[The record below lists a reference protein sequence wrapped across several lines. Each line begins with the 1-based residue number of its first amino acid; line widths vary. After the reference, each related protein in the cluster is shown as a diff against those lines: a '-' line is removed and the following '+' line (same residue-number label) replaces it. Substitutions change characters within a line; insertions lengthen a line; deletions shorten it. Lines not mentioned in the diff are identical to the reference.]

1 MTSFGNNRP
10 GARGRIHPAAREGQ
24 EQLRQGRISRREF
37 LRLATLVGVSLPA
50 AKLLAACAPAAPAAT
65 NVPPTVAAT
74 NAPAPTAAT
83 GGIKR
88 GGVLRVAM
96 QLQAVTHPVQFSW
109 VEAPNSFRHVFE
121 YLTETDN
128 QNITHPYM
136 LESWEP
142 NDDLTKWTLKLRQG
156 IQWFKDGANVE
167 EFVADHVKWNFGQ
180 WLDTDQSAVVGLWSG
195 FLTSDNVEVVD
206 PYTVMLHLDGPK
218 LDVPESLFHYPAMV
232 LHPTFDG
239 DISSGQNA
247 STGPYTLT
255 EYRVKERASIA
266 RREGYWQNG
275 ADGQPLPYLDGIEFI
290 DLGNEQSAAVN
301 ALKSGQVD
309 NLYQLTADNFLA
321 LRNDSTVKIE
331 SIGSAQVRVLR
342 VRVDTPPWD
351 NNDVRMA
358 LKLCQD
364 RQRIV
369 DSAFYGDALIGH
381 DCHVSPVHPEFA
393 PIDPLP
399 YDTERAKSLLEGAGM
414 SALDVTVAVGTG
426 WSDIVAYMETLK
438 ETAAP
443 AGINII
449 IEPMPIANYWEI
461 WDQTTVG
468 VTPWTHRPLAT
479 MVLPLGY
486 GSDAEGNPLAGWNE
500 SRWIDAEFSEL
511 VVQAQGTFD
520 LEARR
525 ALMQQIETIQQ
536 ERGSVGIAYW
546 QTVWEVFNPAFQG
559 ITAHPTSYNLWREV
573 WYDPDLEQLRS

>member
-1 MTSFGNNRP
+1 MTSSSNNR
-10 GARGRIHPAAREGQ
+10 RIHPAAREGQ

-50 AKLLAACAPAAPAAT
+50 AKLLAACAPAAT
-65 NVPPTVAAT
+65 TVPTVAAT
-74 NAPAPTAAT
+74 NAPAPTVAT

-88 GGVLRVAM
+88 GGILRVAM
-96 QLQAVTHPVQFSW
+96 QLQAVDHPVRFSW

-128 QNITHPYM
+128 QNITHPYL

-142 NDDLTKWTLKLRQG
+142 NDELTEWTLKLRQG
-156 IQWFKDGANVE
+156 IQWYKDGANVE

-232 LHPTFDG
+232 LHPSFDG

-393 PIDPLP
+393 PIEPLP
-399 YDTERAKSLLEGAGM
+399 YDTERAKALLEGAGM
-414 SALDVTVAVGTG
+414 STLDVTVAVGTG

-525 ALMQQIETIQQ
+525 AIMQQIETIQQ

-573 WYDPDLEQLRS
+573 WYDPDLERLRP

>member
-1 MTSFGNNRP
+1 MTGFWNKR
-10 GARGRIHPAAREGQ
+10 RIHPAALEGQ

-50 AKLLAACAPAAPAAT
+50 AKVLAACAPAATATPAAT
-65 NVPPTVAAT
+65 S
-74 NAPAPTAAT
+74 APATSAPT

-96 QLQAVTHPVQFSW
+96 QLQAVTDPVLFSW

-142 NDDLTKWTLKLRQG
+142 NDELTEWTLKVRPG
-156 IQWFKDGANVE
+156 IQWIKGGETIGDFT
-167 EFVADHVKWNFGQ
+167 ADHVKWNFEH
-180 WLDTDQSAVVGLWSG
+180 WLNTDQSAVVGLWAG
-195 FLTSDNVEVVD
+195 FLTADNVEVVD
-206 PYTVMLHLDGPK
+206 PSTVVLHLDAPK

-232 LHPTFDG
+232 MHPDFDG
-239 DISSGQNA
+239 DISSGNNP

-255 EYRVKERASIA
+255 EYRVKERARID

-321 LRNDSTVKIE
+321 LRNDSSVKIE
-331 SIGSAQVRVLR
+331 SVGSAQVRVLR

-364 RQRIV
+364 RQKIV
-369 DSAFYGDALIGH
+369 DSAFYGDAVIGH

-399 YDTERAKSLLEGAGM
+399 YDPDRAKSLLEGAGM
-414 SALDVTVAVGTG
+414 SSLDVNVAVGTG
-426 WSDIVAYMETLK
+426 WSDIVAYMESLK

-500 SRWIDAEFSEL
+500 SRWIDQEFSQL
-511 VVQAQGTFD
+511 VVQAQGTYD

-525 ALMQQIETIQQ
+525 ALMKQIETIQQ

-573 WYDPDLEQLRS
+573 WYDPDLEKLRQ

>member
-1 MTSFGNNRP
+1 MTSSWKKRP
-10 GARGRIHPAAREGQ
+10 GQPGRIHPAVMESR

-37 LRLATLVGVSLPA
+37 LRLATLLGVSVGG
-50 AKLLAACAPAAPAAT
+50 AKALAACAPSAA
-65 NVPPTVAAT
+65 N
-74 NAPAPTAAT
+74 PTAAAT
-83 GGIKR
+83 TAATAAATSAPAGGIKR
-88 GGVLRVAM
+88 GGILRVAM
-96 QLQAVTHPVQFSW
+96 QLQAVSHPVQFSW

-142 NDDLTKWTLKLRQG
+142 NDELTEWTLKLRQG
-156 IQWFKDGANVE
+156 IQWYKDGQNVE
-167 EFVADHVKWNFGQ
+167 EFVADHVLWNFGQ

-195 FLTSDNVEVVD
+195 FLTTNNVEVVD
-206 PYTVMLHLDGPK
+206 PYTVVLHLDGPK

-275 ADGQPLPYLDGIEFI
+275 ADGEPLPYLDGIEFI

-321 LRNDSTVKIE
+321 LRNDASVKIE
-331 SIGSAQVRVLR
+331 GIGSAQVRVLR
-342 VRVDTPPWD
+342 VRVDQEPWT

-369 DSAFYGDALIGH
+369 DSAFYGEALIGH

-393 PIDPLP
+393 PIEPLP
-399 YDTERAKSLLEGAGM
+399 YDPDRAKSLLEGAGL
-414 SALDVTVAVGTG
+414 STLDVNVAVGTG

-449 IEPMPIANYWEI
+449 IDPMPIANYWEI

-500 SRWIDAEFSEL
+500 SKWVDAEFSEL
-511 VVQAQGTFD
+511 VVQAQGTYD

-525 ALMQQIETIQQ
+525 AIMKQIETIQQ

-573 WYDPDLEQLRS
+573 WYDPDLEKLRQ